1 MQKLILH
8 DSANNDIHVY
18 LYEPAEKPYKGIVH
32 IIHGASEHFARYGL
46 FAEFLNQNG
55 YAVIGADLLGHGLS
69 TPTTDYVHFADHN
82 GGELAFESV
91 TLVKD
96 YIAQNFAGLPA
107 YLLGHSMGSFLARL
121 TILRYPDFYKKAVI
135 SGTAYMPKFMMG
147 AASLLGSLIRAFK
160 GPRAISPLMNQM
172 GMEAFNPKMVKD
184 GLIPKDGLPEQWL
197 TKNVEIQQYYHDS
210 PMCGQPFTVAAYCD
224 LTGWLKVI
232 NNYANI
238 KKGNLDMP
246 LFFFSGALDP
256 VSNYGKEVE
265 KLVSDFMRAGYKS
278 VVLKL
283 FANDRHEVLNELDNQ
298 TAYHD
303 VLDFFNK

>member
-1 MQKLILH
+1 MQKMILH

-18 LYEPAEKPYKGIVH
+18 LYEPAEKPFKGIVH

-46 FAEFLNQNG
+46 FAEFLTQNG

-69 TPTTDYVHFADHN
+69 TPTNDYVHFADHH
-82 GGELAFESV
+82 GSELAFESV

-96 YIAQNFAGLPA
+96 YIAKNYADLPA
-107 YLLGHSMGSFLARL
+107 FLLGHSMGSFLARL
-121 TILRYPDFYKKAVI
+121 TILRYPDFYRKTVI
-135 SGTAYMPKFMMG
+135 SGTAYTSKILMG
-147 AASLLGSLIRAFK
+147 AASAIGSILCSLK
-160 GPRAISPLMNQM
+160 GPRTISPLMNKL
-172 GMEAFNPKMVKD
+172 GLESYNAKMIKD
-184 GLIPKDGLPEQWL
+184 GLIPKDGLAEQWL

-210 PMCGQPFTVAAYCD
+210 PMCGQPFTVSAYYD
-224 LTGWLKVI
+224 LSCWLKIV
-232 NNYANI
+232 NRYSNI

-246 LFFFSGALDP
+246 LYFMSGAKDP

-283 FANDRHEVLNELDNQ
+283 YAGDRHEVLNELDNQ

-303 VLDFFNK
+303 ILDFLNK